1 MAIAVDYREFTPRN
15 SRDDLI
21 RKVEQ
26 APVEH
31 AEAVLAAYDLLQRLH
46 EKGMIDLLNGLLS
59 AGDTVVERVVDVV
72 SSKEMVTALRI
83 ALIFSNLLSSIDPDK
98 LHAVIS
104 NAGKDAPSL
113 LAIGKQAA
121 SKDARRG
128 MAAAV
133 GLLNVFGEALNAQQ
147 AGRAKRARYFMDGC
161 HGRNYRAID
170 IGKRSRFL
178 NVMAERVTGF
188 TSQTAEETLAVEEPL
203 EIQLGYGKAE
213 DER

>member
-1 MAIAVDYREFTPRN
+1 MPMAIAVDYREFTPRN
-15 SRDDLI
+15 SREDLI

-26 APVEH
+26 APVAH
-31 AEAVLAAYDLLQRLH
+31 AEAVLAAYDLLQRLYD
-46 EKGMIDLLNGLLS
+46 KGMIDLLSGLLN
-59 AGDTVVERVVDVV
+59 AGDTVVERLVDVI

-83 ALIFSNLLSSIDPDK
+83 ALIFSNLLSSIDPDR

-113 LAIGKQAA
+113 LAVGKQAT

-147 AGRAKRARYFMDGC
+147 AGHTRARHFRWLSWQKQPG
-161 HGRNYRAID
+161 
-170 IGKRSRFL
+170 S
-178 NVMAERVTGF
+178 
-188 TSQTAEETLAVEEPL
+188 
-203 EIQLGYGKAE
+203 
-213 DER
+213 

>member
-15 SRDDLI
+15 SREDLI

-26 APVEH
+26 APVAH

-46 EKGMIDLLNGLLS
+46 EKGMIDLLSGLLS
-59 AGDTVVERVVDVV
+59 AGDTVLDHAVDVI
-72 SSKEMVTALRI
+72 SSREMVTALRL
-83 ALIFSNLLSSIDPDK
+83 ALIVSNLLSSIDPDK

-128 MAAAV
+128 LAAAV
-133 GLLNVFGEALNAQQ
+133 GLLNVVGEALNAQK
-147 AGRAKRARYFMDGC
+147 AGHTNG
-161 HGRNYRAID
+161 
-170 IGKRSRFL
+170 
-178 NVMAERVTGF
+178 
-188 TSQTAEETLAVEEPL
+188 Q
-203 EIQLGYGKAE
+203 IQK
-213 DER
+213 

>member
-1 MAIAVDYREFTPRN
+1 MAVAVDYRVFTPRN
-15 SRDDLI
+15 SREDLI

-26 APVEH
+26 APVAH

-46 EKGMIDLLNGLLS
+46 EKGMIDLLSGLLS
-59 AGDTVVERVVDVV
+59 AGDTVVERLVDVI
-72 SSKEMVTALRI
+72 SSKEMVTALRL

-113 LAIGKQAA
+113 LAVGKQAA

-133 GLLNVFGEALNAQQ
+133 GVLNVFGEALNAQQ
-147 AGRAKRARYFMDGC
+147 TGRAKG
-161 HGRNYRAID
+161 
-170 IGKRSRFL
+170 
-178 NVMAERVTGF
+178 
-188 TSQTAEETLAVEEPL
+188 
-203 EIQLGYGKAE
+203 
-213 DER
+213 

>member
-15 SRDDLI
+15 SREDLI

-26 APVEH
+26 APVAQ

-46 EKGMIDLLNGLLS
+46 EKGMLDLLSGLLS
-59 AGDTVVERVVDVV
+59 AGDTVVERLVDVI
-72 SSKEMVTALRI
+72 SSKEMVTALRL

-104 NAGKDAPSL
+104 NAGKDEPSL
-113 LAIGKQAA
+113 LTIGKVAT

-147 AGRAKRARYFMDGC
+147 AGHTKG
-161 HGRNYRAID
+161 
-170 IGKRSRFL
+170 
-178 NVMAERVTGF
+178 
-188 TSQTAEETLAVEEPL
+188 
-203 EIQLGYGKAE
+203 
-213 DER
+213 

>member
-15 SRDDLI
+15 SREDLI

-26 APVEH
+26 APIAH

-46 EKGMIDLLNGLLS
+46 EKGMIDLLSGLLS
-59 AGDTVVERVVDVV
+59 AGDTVVDRVVDVI
-72 SSKEMVTALRI
+72 SSREMGTALRI
-83 ALIFSNLLSSIDPDK
+83 ALIFSNLLSSIEPDK
-98 LHAVIS
+98 LHVVIS

-113 LAIGKQAA
+113 LAIGKQAT

-147 AGRAKRARYFMDGC
+147 AGRTKG
-161 HGRNYRAID
+161 
-170 IGKRSRFL
+170 
-178 NVMAERVTGF
+178 
-188 TSQTAEETLAVEEPL
+188 
-203 EIQLGYGKAE
+203 
-213 DER
+213 

>member
-1 MAIAVDYREFTPRN
+1 MAVAVDYRVFTPHN
-15 SRDDLI
+15 SREDLI

-26 APVEH
+26 APVAH

-59 AGDTVVERVVDVV
+59 AGDTVVERLVDVI
-72 SSKEMVTALRI
+72 SSREMVTALRI
-83 ALIFSNLLSSIDPDK
+83 ALIFRNLLSSIDPDK

-113 LAIGKQAA
+113 LAIGKQAT

-133 GLLNVFGEALNAQQ
+133 GLLNVFGAALNAQQ
-147 AGRAKRARYFMDGC
+147 AGHTKG
-161 HGRNYRAID
+161 
-170 IGKRSRFL
+170 
-178 NVMAERVTGF
+178 
-188 TSQTAEETLAVEEPL
+188 
-203 EIQLGYGKAE
+203 
-213 DER
+213 